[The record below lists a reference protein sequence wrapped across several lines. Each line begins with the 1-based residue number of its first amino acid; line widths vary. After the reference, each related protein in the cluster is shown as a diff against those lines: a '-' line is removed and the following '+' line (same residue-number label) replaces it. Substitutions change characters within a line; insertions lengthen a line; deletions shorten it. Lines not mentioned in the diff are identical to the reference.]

1 MSKEP
6 KEKIKNI
13 VDRLGISPK
22 IQAKAMKH
30 RVDTVYKKAS
40 DKVTDHNFSEKN
52 YNDLKDYIQLEVK
65 NI

>member
-6 KEKIKNI
+6 KDKIKNI

-30 RVDTVYKKAS
+30 RVDTVYKKWYDNVA
-40 DKVTDHNFSEKN
+40 DHNFSEKN
-52 YNDLKDYIQLEVK
+52 YTDLKDYIQQEVK